1 MCRRVSPR
9 SFKYFIFSSV
19 IFTALLIYSFGI
31 SWGVV
36 YTADSKFA
44 KDSNTFKVSS
54 WQSWQNDRLGDS
66 MRTLS
71 DLYENVMTKT
81 AAKRKHRTN
90 GSAIGSV
97 NRHSSRD
104 EYWRFRNGGVKDQNT
119 PENTT
124 GGSLKLTLK
133 PYSAITSPTLS
144 KKRTRTFT
152 DVNSAKGKLNSSVY
166 GEVGC
171 PDNPWRKALNKLLR
185 HWIQISKQNKIE
197 YVLACGSLLGAM
209 RDGDIIPYDSDIDIL
224 VDQNY
229 FSIFKRLSS
238 KRGFSTSDEKIRL
251 VVQPEFTLNIPVEV
265 RKRFTCQGEVRIYF
279 LLNPLSTNIHT
290 QILQTD
296 LYTFPLKIS

>member
-1 MCRRVSPR
+1 
-9 SFKYFIFSSV
+9 
-19 IFTALLIYSFGI
+19 
-31 SWGVV
+31 
-36 YTADSKFA
+36 
-44 KDSNTFKVSS
+44 
-54 WQSWQNDRLGDS
+54 

-90 GSAIGSV
+90 GSAIGLV
-97 NRHSSRD
+97 NRHSSWD
-104 EYWRFRNGGVKDQNT
+104 EYWKFRNGGVKDQNT

-171 PDNPWRKALNKLLR
+171 PDNPWRKALKKLLL
-185 HWIQISKQNKIE
+185 HWIQISKQNNIE

-209 RDGDIIPYDSDIDIL
+209 RDGDVIPYDSDIDIL

-279 LLNPLSTNIHT
+279 LLNPLSPNIHI

-296 LYTFPLKIS
+296 LYIFPLKIS

>member
-1 MCRRVSPR
+1 M
-9 SFKYFIFSSV
+9 
-19 IFTALLIYSFGI
+19 
-31 SWGVV
+31 
-36 YTADSKFA
+36 ADSKFA

-90 GSAIGSV
+90 GSAIGLV

-104 EYWRFRNGGVKDQNT
+104 EYWRFRIGDVEDQNT

-124 GGSLKLTLK
+124 GVNLKLTLK

-265 RKRFTCQGEVRIYF
+265 RKRFTCQGEVRILF
-279 LLNPLSTNIHT
+279 LHNPLSPKIHT

-296 LYTFPLKIS
+296 SIHFL